1 MDNFNF
7 CKTCIGSV
15 PHTDAGSIVE
25 EIVASFGE
33 IPFWPQLPKR
43 SFLENMYA
51 QYSENIPG
59 IVADKQAK
67 KISVNTKYDLF
78 GDIEKVLQKYLD
90 NDLGFFSVG
99 RERAEGLYKFL
110 DMKKSLSVNP
120 DLKFLKGQ
128 ITGPVSFGLTV
139 KDDSGK
145 SIMYLKEFEE
155 LIPKFLGMKARWQVK
170 KLKEINEKV
179 IIFIDEPY
187 LTSIGSSYVSINKE
201 KALSAIN
208 EVVSLIKQERG
219 VLSGLHCCGNT
230 EWDFLLK
237 SDIDILSFDA
247 YNYMKE
253 FLLYAEDIEN
263 FLNQGKSVAWG
274 IVPTNQEAL
283 KKEDAKS
290 LVKKMIESLDK
301 LKEKGID
308 AKLLCASSIITPS
321 CGCGTLTVGDCEK
334 VFDILDSVSKELK
347 SFCEK

>member
-1 MDNFNF
+1 MNNFNF

-15 PHTDAGSIVE
+15 PHTDAGGIVE
-25 EIVASFGE
+25 EIVASFRG

-43 SFLENMYA
+43 SFLESMYA

-59 IVADKQAK
+59 ILADKQAK
-67 KISVNTKYDLF
+67 KISVDTEHDLF

-90 NDLGFFSVG
+90 NDLEFFSVG
-99 RERAEGLYKFL
+99 KEHAEGLYKFL
-110 DMKKSLSVNP
+110 DMKKSLSANP

-139 KDDSGK
+139 KDASGK

-155 LIPKFLGMKARWQVK
+155 LIPKFLGMKARWQVR

-187 LTSIGSSYVSINKE
+187 LTSIGSSYVSINKD
-201 KALSAIN
+201 KALRAIN
-208 EVVSLIKQERG
+208 EVVSLIKQEG
-219 VLSGLHCCGNT
+219 AVSGLHCCGNT

-253 FLLYAEDIEN
+253 FLLYAEDIKN
-263 FLNQGKSVAWG
+263 FLNQGKSIAWG

-290 LVKKMIESLDK
+290 LVNKMIEGLDK

-321 CGCGTLTVGDCEK
+321 CGCGTLTVEDCEK

-347 SFCEK
+347 NFCKK